1 MVRFF
6 RDSSTLFFFDL
17 VALASCSVLAIE
29 VYSDVVFRTQSM
41 GPIREYLQFVQ
52 RHPRF
57 LFFGF
62 AVAFSSSAGQTYFIG
77 IFGPSIREAFG
88 LSHTQWGTIYMLGTL
103 MSAALL
109 PWSGG
114 LLDRFNL
121 RLYSPAVLC
130 GLVLACFVISITPS
144 ALILIF
150 AIFLLRQFGQGLSSH
165 TAITSMARY
174 MKKDR
179 GKAIA
184 LASMG
189 FSSAEAVLP
198 LLAVILIASIGWR
211 STYQVTALV
220 WLCFIPLI
228 IWLLKGHD
236 SRHQAHIKQL
246 EEEETSQES
255 KVESLSRKQML
266 AEPRFYLLLPAVLAP
281 SYIGTALFFHHL
293 TLAEAKGWSELW
305 VTGNYWLYAIFAITA
320 SLGSGPLIDR
330 FSAARVIPFFLTPMI
345 IALGILVVA
354 NEPIWVMPYLALIGF
369 NTGLYFTT
377 SSALW
382 AELYGTRF
390 LGGIKS
396 LVGALGVFASAL
408 GPVSIG
414 LLLDLGYTIEQVFV
428 LFALFCITSTVM
440 LILGLKKYATGSDN

>member
-1 MVRFF
+1 
-6 RDSSTLFFFDL
+6 
-17 VALASCSVLAIE
+17 
-29 VYSDVVFRTQSM
+29 M
-41 GPIREYLQFVQ
+41 GSIREYLLFVR

-57 LFFGF
+57 LLFGF

-77 IFGPSIREAFG
+77 IFGPSIRDAFG
-88 LSHTQWGTIYMLGTL
+88 LSHTQWGTIYMVGTL

-114 LLDRFNL
+114 LLDRFSL
-121 RLYSPAVLC
+121 RIYSPAVLC
-130 GLVLACFVISITPS
+130 GLVIACFAISLTPS
-144 ALILIF
+144 ALVLVF
-150 AIFLLRQFGQGLSSH
+150 AIFLLRQFGQGLSGH

-189 FSSAEAVLP
+189 FSTAEAVLP
-198 LLAVILIASIGWR
+198 LLAVIFIASIGWR
-211 STYQVTALV
+211 ATYQVTALV
-220 WLCFIPLI
+220 WLCFVPLVL
-228 IWLLKGHD
+228 WLLKGHD
-236 SRHQAHIKQL
+236 DRHQEHLQQL
-246 EEEETSQES
+246 KEEESSEDV
-255 KVESLSRKQML
+255 KVESMSRGQMI

-293 TLAEAKGWSELW
+293 TLADAKGWSGLW
-305 VTGNYWLYAIFAITA
+305 ITGNYWLYAVFAIIA

-345 IALGILVVA
+345 VALGILVWTSK
-354 NEPIWVMPYLALIGF
+354 PIWVMPYLALIGF

-414 LLLDLGYTIEQVFV
+414 LLLDLGYSIEQVFI
-428 LFALFCITSTVM
+428 LFALFCIVSTVM
-440 LILGLKKYATGSDN
+440 LIVGLKKYRAGRR